1 MGRIVIAAGLEKIA
15 KHLALLTI
23 LAVIFKS
30 CGWADTGQPAIL
42 VLAAAASVLHL
53 SARRFRAKGL
63 PPGSGK

>member
-1 MGRIVIAAGLEKIA
+1 MGRIVTAAGLEKIA

-30 CGWADTGQPAIL
+30 WGWADTGQPVIL
-42 VLAAAASVLHL
+42 VLAVAALALHL
-53 SARRFRAKGL
+53 TAGRIKAEGL